1 MAGAVASA
9 YAASDSPVTL
19 RTKSTL
25 IRAVHRA
32 AFDFF
37 LHDVVEVIFTSPAS
51 LAVGMVCGARGR
63 PINRENNVANNQE
76 TIEIITELET
86 KIAFLEAAND
96 DLERALLSQHERI
109 DRLDVIVN
117 ELRNRIK
124 EQASVIEGLDSVS
137 SEPPP
142 PHY

>member
-1 MAGAVASA
+1 M
-9 YAASDSPVTL
+9 
-19 RTKSTL
+19 
-25 IRAVHRA
+25 
-32 AFDFF
+32 
-37 LHDVVEVIFTSPAS
+37 
-51 LAVGMVCGARGR
+51 
-63 PINRENNVANNQE
+63 NNQE
-76 TIEIITELET
+76 TTEIITELET

-124 EQASVIEGLDSVS
+124 EQESVIEGLERLS
-137 SEPPP
+137 SETSP

>member
-1 MAGAVASA
+1 
-9 YAASDSPVTL
+9 
-19 RTKSTL
+19 
-25 IRAVHRA
+25 
-32 AFDFF
+32 
-37 LHDVVEVIFTSPAS
+37 
-51 LAVGMVCGARGR
+51 MVCGARGR
-63 PINRENNVANNQE
+63 PINRENNVVNTQE

-124 EQASVIEGLDSVS
+124 EQASVIEGLESVS